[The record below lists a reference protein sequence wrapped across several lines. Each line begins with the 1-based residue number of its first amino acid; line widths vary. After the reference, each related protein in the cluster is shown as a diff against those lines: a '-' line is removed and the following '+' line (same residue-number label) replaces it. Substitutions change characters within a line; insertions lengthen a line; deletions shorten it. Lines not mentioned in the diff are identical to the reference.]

1 MMKNLIMI
9 KLKFIVVFVEIL
21 KKILLIKI
29 CLINVKNLN
38 MILVISPLLNI
49 NWIAYLKQEKIKK
62 KVLNE

>member
-1 MMKNLIMI
+1 MMKNLILI

-38 MILVISPLLNI
+38 MILVISPPLNI

-62 KVLNE
+62 SFK

>member
-1 MMKNLIMI
+1 MMKNLILI

-49 NWIAYLKQEKIKK
+49 NWIAYETRKNQKK
-62 KVLNE
+62 F